1 MDLTKSFFSLLAL
14 INPIGAIPFF
24 ISLTES
30 QTDEEKRRTIK
41 TASVSV
47 ALVIGISALL
57 GEQIIGFFGFSVGLL
72 QVGGGI
78 IMIMIALN
86 MLNAQT
92 SRTKATPEEEDE
104 AGVRASIA
112 VVPLAIPLLTGP
124 GSISTV
130 IVYAGKTQHWYE
142 LLFLAGVG
150 VLIALVVWIVLRAA
164 EPIARVIG
172 RTGINVGTRLMGL
185 ILAALAVEFIVDGLK
200 TLLPVLKS

>member
-1 MDLTKSFFSLLAL
+1 MDLTKSFFSQLAL

-41 TASVSV
+41 VASISV
-47 ALVIGISALL
+47 AIVIGLSALL
-57 GEQIIGFFGFSVGLL
+57 GEQIIGFFGFSVGSL

-104 AGVRASIA
+104 AGAKASIA

-130 IVYAGKTQHWYE
+130 IVYAGKTKHWWE
-142 LLFLAGVG
+142 LLLLAGVG
-150 VLIALVVWIVLRAA
+150 VGIALVVWIVLRAA

>member
-41 TASVSV
+41 VASISV
-47 ALVIGISALL
+47 AIVIGLSALL
-57 GEQIIGFFGFSVGLL
+57 GEQIIGFFGFSVGSL

-104 AGVRASIA
+104 AGAKASIA

-130 IVYAGKTQHWYE
+130 IIYAANSHHWYE
-142 LLFLAGVG
+142 RAGLVAIGAVLAFLCFVAMR
-150 VLIALVVWIVLRAA
+150 LA
-164 EPIARVIG
+164 EPIANWIG
-172 RTGINVGTRLMGL
+172 RTGINIATRLMGL
-185 ILAALAVEFIVDGLK
+185 MLSALAVEFIVNGLRA
-200 TLLPVLKS
+200 LLPALR

>member
-1 MDLTKSFFSLLAL
+1 MDLIKSFFSLLAL

-57 GEQIIGFFGFSVGLL
+57 GEQIIGFFGFSVGSL

>member
-1 MDLTKSFFSLLAL
+1 M
-14 INPIGAIPFF
+14 
-24 ISLTES
+24 TES

-57 GEQIIGFFGFSVGLL
+57 GEQIIGFFGFSVGSL

>member
-24 ISLTES
+24 ISLTGS

-41 TASVSV
+41 VASISV
-47 ALVIGISALL
+47 AIVIGLSALL
-57 GEQIIGFFGFSVGLL
+57 GEQIIGFFGFSVGSL

-104 AGVRASIA
+104 AGAKASIA

-130 IVYAGKTQHWYE
+130 IVYAGKTRHWWD
-142 LLFLAGVG
+142 LFLLAGVG
-150 VLIALVVWIVLRAA
+150 VAIAAVVWIVLRAA

-200 TLLPVLKS
+200 TLLPVLRA

>member
-30 QTDEEKRRTIK
+30 QTDEEKRRRIK

-57 GEQIIGFFGFSVGLL
+57 GEQIIGFFGFSVGSL